1 MADRVAHAGIVS
13 VAFMAAIVGG
23 LGMVNAI
30 GMVNALAAPEP
41 EKAQQP
47 QPLMAANCDRL
58 RIRIDDA
65 EYKIQAFREAQSQ
78 VLETQLDPRFDDM
91 AREWQT
97 ELAGMITD
105 YGERCIAR

>member
-1 MADRVAHAGIVS
+1 MADRVEHAGMVS
-13 VAFMAAIVGG
+13 VAFMAAVVGG
-23 LGMVNAI
+23 LGMVNTI
-30 GMVNALAAPEP
+30 AAPEP
-41 EKAQQP
+41 EKTQQP
-47 QPLMAANCDRL
+47 QQQMATICDRL

-65 EYKIQAFREAQSQ
+65 EYKIRAFREAQSQ

-97 ELAGMITD
+97 ELAGMIAD

>member
-1 MADRVAHAGIVS
+1 MAERVERAGMVS
-13 VAFMAAIVGG
+13 VAFMAAVVGG

-30 GMVNALAAPEP
+30 AAPEP

-47 QPLMAANCDRL
+47 QPQMATVCDRL

-65 EYKIQAFREAQSQ
+65 EYKIQSFRKAQSQ

-97 ELAGMITD
+97 ELAGMIAD
-105 YGERCIAR
+105 YGERCIPR

>member
-1 MADRVAHAGIVS
+1 MAERVERAGMVS
-13 VAFMAAIVGG
+13 VAFMAAVVGG

-30 GMVNALAAPEP
+30 AAPEP

-47 QPLMAANCDRL
+47 QPQMATVCDRL

-65 EYKIQAFREAQSQ
+65 EYKIQSFRKAQSQ

-97 ELAGMITD
+97 ELAGMIAD
-105 YGERCIAR
+105 YGGRCIPR

>member
-1 MADRVAHAGIVS
+1 MADRVEHAGIVS
-13 VAFMAAIVGG
+13 VAFMAAVVGG

-30 GMVNALAAPEP
+30 AAPEP
-41 EKAQQP
+41 EKTQQP
-47 QPLMAANCDRL
+47 QQQMATICDRL

-65 EYKIQAFREAQSQ
+65 EYKIRAFREAQSQ

-97 ELAGMITD
+97 ELAGMIAD

>member
-1 MADRVAHAGIVS
+1 MADRVEHAGIVS
-13 VAFMAAIVGG
+13 VAFMAAVVGG

-30 GMVNALAAPEP
+30 AVPEP
-41 EKAQQP
+41 EKTQQP
-47 QPLMAANCDRL
+47 QQQMATICDRL

-65 EYKIQAFREAQSQ
+65 EYKIRAFREAQSQ

-97 ELAGMITD
+97 ELAGMIAD
-105 YGERCIAR
+105 YGERCIGH

>member
-1 MADRVAHAGIVS
+1 MADRVERAGIVS
-13 VAFMAAIVGG
+13 VAFMAAVVGG

-30 GMVNALAAPEP
+30 AAPEP

-47 QPLMAANCDRL
+47 QPQMATVCDRL

-65 EYKIQAFREAQSQ
+65 EYKIQSFRKAQSQ
-78 VLETQLDPRFDDM
+78 VLDTQLDPRFDDM

>member
-1 MADRVAHAGIVS
+1 MAERVERAGMAS
-13 VAFMAAIVGG
+13 VAFMAAVVGG

-30 GMVNALAAPEP
+30 AAPEP

-47 QPLMAANCDRL
+47 QPQMATVCDRL

-65 EYKIQAFREAQSQ
+65 EYKIQSFRKAQSQ

-97 ELAGMITD
+97 ELAGMIAD
-105 YGERCIAR
+105 YGGRCIPR

>member
-1 MADRVAHAGIVS
+1 MAERVERAGMAS
-13 VAFMAAIVGG
+13 VAFMAAVVGG

-30 GMVNALAAPEP
+30 AAPEP

-47 QPLMAANCDRL
+47 QPQMATVCDRL

-65 EYKIQAFREAQSQ
+65 EYKIQSFRKAQSQ

-97 ELAGMITD
+97 ELAGMIAD
-105 YGERCIAR
+105 YGERCIPR

>member
-1 MADRVAHAGIVS
+1 MADRVEHAGIVS
-13 VAFMAAIVGG
+13 VAFMAAVVGG

-30 GMVNALAAPEP
+30 SAPEP
-41 EKAQQP
+41 EKTQQP
-47 QPLMAANCDRL
+47 QQQMATICDRL

-65 EYKIQAFREAQSQ
+65 EYKIRAFREAQSQ

-97 ELAGMITD
+97 ELAGMIAD

>member
-1 MADRVAHAGIVS
+1 MTERMEHAAIVS
-13 VAFMAAIVGG
+13 LAFVAAVVGG

-30 GMVNALAAPEP
+30 AAPEP
-41 EKAQQP
+41 EKAQKP
-47 QPLMAANCDRL
+47 QMATICDRL

-97 ELAGMITD
+97 ELAGMIAD
-105 YGERCIAR
+105 YGERCIPR

>member
-1 MADRVAHAGIVS
+1 MADRVERAGMVS
-13 VAFMAAIVGG
+13 VAFMAAVVGG

-30 GMVNALAAPEP
+30 AAPEP

-47 QPLMAANCDRL
+47 QPQMATVCDRL

-65 EYKIQAFREAQSQ
+65 EYKIQSFRKAQSQ

-97 ELAGMITD
+97 ELAGMIAD
-105 YGERCIAR
+105 YGERCIPR